1 MVNLELL
8 LILFYLKLTRH
19 GIMVL
24 VMISHHQIYLLV
36 VQHGSTPS
44 NWVEAQTGVRWVNGT
59 GVYSDVP
66 DTIATQHFDKGNE
79 NIEIDITDYV
89 NGVLAGDVN
98 YGLGILTV
106 EI

>member
-1 MVNLELL
+1 MDNGVGYDFTSPDLL
-8 LILFYLKLTRH
+8 T
-19 GIMVL
+19 G
-24 VMISHHQIYLLV
+24 SSD
-36 VQHGSTPS
+36 GSTHHLT
-44 NWVEAQTGVRWVNGT
+44 NEAQTGVRWVNGT

-98 YGLGILTV
+98 YGIAYSRNLELTNSNN
-106 EI
+106 IN